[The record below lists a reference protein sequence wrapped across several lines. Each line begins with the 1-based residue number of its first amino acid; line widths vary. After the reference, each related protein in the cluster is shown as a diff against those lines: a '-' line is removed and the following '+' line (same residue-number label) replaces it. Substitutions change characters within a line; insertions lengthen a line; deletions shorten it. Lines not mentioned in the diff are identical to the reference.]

1 MGGSI
6 DNIISGIT
14 APVPQEPAQTEQ
26 EEATP
31 LPTAKKVGRKK
42 KDITHVTNTAVRLK
56 ALSIKTGQT
65 ASSIVDY
72 VLSKVLDNYEKTN
85 GELTIVPK
93 KKKELSDFLD

>member
-14 APVPQEPAQTEQ
+14 APVPQAPAQTEQ

-42 KDITHVTNTAVRLK
+42 KQEQNAEKKQERGSVAHEFFNMFFGETEK
-56 ALSIKTGQT
+56 A
-65 ASSIVDY
+65 
-72 VLSKVLDNYEKTN
+72 
-85 GELTIVPK
+85 PM
-93 KKKELSDFLD
+93 KENRK